1 MIHTYIIKRGVLLWG
16 VLFSTFF
23 SVALSLAPSA
33 SAINPTTMPFQG
45 KVVNASGINV
55 ADANY
60 SFTFKLYSVASGGAS
75 IWGETQT
82 SVAVA
87 SGVFQVN
94 LGSTCSL
101 FTTQTCST
109 FSNTAIDFNANP
121 TLYLGVTFNGDA
133 AGEMAPRMQLGSVPY
148 AFNADKV
155 GGLGAAQFVQLS
167 VVQQTGSINVSGSIT
182 SASTLAVQGASAVT
196 LGSTT
201 NVGAVL
207 FQDGTVNN
215 RLVTLNSP
223 ALTASYTLTL
233 PTTAPGLS
241 QCLQSGASTAS
252 QLLFGSCAGASTLA
266 QAYTAS
272 GAANPQI
279 VFSATGGG
287 LHLQDAAI
295 PVGGNLLSVASNGG
309 GTNFF
314 AVTTAGASI
323 VGVGSA
329 TTSLLAPLVDVS
341 AAGALSVG
349 TGTANAI
356 TLGKFG
362 VTTATAGALRIDS
375 GASVPTAD
383 QVSVN
388 NTGSSGVTTNGVNGI
403 SVNYKGGAAAVESA
417 GMRIDYAPGTTA
429 GGIWSG
435 LRIVANATGPVTG
448 VTAYGIKLEGPTA
461 AGAGTE
467 VGMYVGSGWDIGVD
481 VQSGGMQLAAQTDP
495 AAPTAGNLRIYA
507 KDIAGRIMPKW
518 LGPGGVDT
526 PFQANL
532 GFNRVTWTT
541 PAGGAALTTC
551 ISTFG
556 STFTNTGTVANPTPT
571 STNLLTSVRR
581 VTFSTGITAGTVA
594 GHRQSTLQVWR
605 GNVAGRGGFF
615 YTTRFGT
622 TTLVAGNRA
631 FVGMADSVAA
641 PTNVDPTTNTTPGK
655 IGLAINTNTGNWN
668 LVNNITGTA
677 PTVLDLGANFPVD
690 TTSLYELVL
699 FSAPNG
705 SSIGWR
711 VNNIST
717 GNVVSGSLS
726 TNIPSSTTFLA
737 PQFWITNNATGVAAI
752 FNFSGWYLESDN

>member
-1 MIHTYIIKRGVLLWG
+1 MKHTYRIKKGLLLWG
-16 VLFSTFF
+16 VLCSTFF
-23 SVALSLAPSA
+23 GVALSLTPAA
-33 SAINPTTMPFQG
+33 FAINPTTMPFQG

-60 SFTFKLYSVASGGAS
+60 SFTFKLYSVASGGTS
-75 IWGETQT
+75 MWGETQA
-82 SVAVA
+82 SVPVA

-109 FSNTAIDFNANP
+109 FSNTAIDFNASP

-133 AGEMAPRMQLGSVPY
+133 AGEMAPRMLLGSVPF

-167 VVQQTGSINVSGSIT
+167 VAQQTGSINVSGTIT

-207 FQDGTVNN
+207 FKDGTVNN

-233 PTTAPGLS
+233 PTTAPALS

-252 QLLFGSCAGASTLA
+252 QLIFGSCGGTPTLA

-287 LHLQDAAI
+287 LHLQDAAVS
-295 PVGGNLLSVASNGG
+295 VGGNLLSVASNGG
-309 GTNFF
+309 ATNFL

-323 VGVGSA
+323 TGVASA

-341 AAGALSVG
+341 SAGTLSIG

-362 VTTATAGALRIDS
+362 VTTATAGSLSIDS

-383 QVSVN
+383 QVSIN
-388 NTGSSGVTTNGVNGI
+388 NTSSSGVTTNGVNGI
-403 SVNYKGGAAAVESA
+403 SVNYKGGAAAVESS
-417 GMRIDYAPGTTA
+417 GMRIDYAPGTTT
-429 GGIWSG
+429 GGTWSG

-448 VTAYGIKLEGPTA
+448 VTAYGIKLEGPTSP
-461 AGAGTE
+461 GAGTE
-467 VGMYVGSGWDIGVD
+467 VGMYVGSGWDIGAD
-481 VQSGGMQLAAQTDP
+481 IQSGGMQLAAQADP
-495 AAPTAGNLRIYA
+495 AVPAAGNLRIYA

-518 LGPGGVDT
+518 LGPSGVDT

-532 GFNRVTWTT
+532 GFNRVSWTT
-541 PAGGAALTTC
+541 PAGGTVLTTC

-556 STFTNTGTVANPTPT
+556 STFTNVGTVANPTP
-571 STNLLTSVRR
+571 SSGNILNSVRR
-581 VTFSTGITAGTVA
+581 VTFSTGTTAA
-594 GHRQSTLQVWR
+594 ALASHRQSTLQVWR
-605 GNVAGRGGFF
+605 GNSAGLGGFF
-615 YTTRFGT
+615 YTIRFGT
-622 TTLVAGNRA
+622 STLAAGNRS
-631 FVGMADSVAA
+631 FVGMSDSTAA
-641 PTNVDPTTNTTPGK
+641 PTNVDPTTSTAGGK
-655 IGLAINTNTGNWN
+655 IGLAINASTGNWN
-668 LVNNITGTA
+668 LINNISGSA
-677 PTVLDLGANFPVD
+677 PTVLGLGANFPVD

-705 SSIGWR
+705 SSIGYR
-711 VNNIST
+711 VTNTAT
-717 GNVVSGSLS
+717 GNTTSGSLS
-726 TNIPSSTTFLA
+726 TNIPSSTTFMA
-737 PQFWITNNATGVAAI
+737 PLFWITNNATAAAAI